1 MGVAGATRNGEGAPA
16 VTGIGAYARQ
26 AGETTAIVVGR
37 SSIPFG
43 EFDRRSQSLAGALAE
58 GGVRPGD
65 RIAIFAGNRPEILE
79 VTTAALRAG
88 IVPVPI
94 NRLLTSREV
103 SYLLEDSGAR
113 WLFTD
118 RRFEWPAVERVVTL
132 GDAYERC
139 LHDAEARAIDD
150 VVRTRPMHYTSG
162 TTGTPKGVWI
172 PPASKGRAAQASD
185 EFIKLWGLTDEDVH
199 LVCSPL
205 AHSAP
210 MRFAI
215 RTLEAG
221 GTVVLQ
227 SSFDAAETLAAIE
240 LYGVTSAFMVPTH
253 LERITKIESGRHD
266 VSSISLLVHAGAPIR
281 RETKEKV
288 IEAFPEGSVWE
299 LYGATE
305 GQATR
310 ISTEEWRR
318 KPGSVGTPMPDI
330 SVTITS
336 ASGETLGPGEVG
348 EVWIRGSERF
358 EYWRDRQ
365 ATRAAWRGDAF
376 SVGDIGYLDRDGYLY
391 LLGRA
396 HETIITGGVNVYPP
410 EIENVLLRHPAV
422 LEAVVYGEA
431 HPEWGQ
437 EVRALV
443 VPAPEQPLDPEIL
456 QRWARKRLAGFKCP
470 RRIDVVAELPRTPTG
485 KLVRPPRH
493 GAPEDRS

>member
-1 MGVAGATRNGEGAPA
+1 MVF
-16 VTGIGAYARQ
+16 
-26 AGETTAIVVGR
+26 GR
-37 SSIPFG
+37 TSISFG
-43 EFDRRSQSLAGALAE
+43 ELDLRSQSLAGALAE
-58 GGVRPGD
+58 GGLRAGD
-65 RIAIFAGNRPEILE
+65 RIAVFAGNRFETLE

-94 NRLLTSREV
+94 NRFLTSREA
-103 SYLLEDSGAR
+103 SFLLEDSGTR

-118 RRFEWPAVERVVTL
+118 RWFEWPSAERIVTF

-139 LHDAEARAIDD
+139 LHDAAARPIDD
-150 VVRTRPMHYTSG
+150 VVLTRPMHYTSG
-162 TTGTPKGVWI
+162 TTGTPKGVWVS
-172 PPASKGRAAQASD
+172 PAPAGRAAQASQQ
-185 EFIKLWGLTDEDVH
+185 FIKLWGLTDEDVH
-199 LVCSPL
+199 LVSSPL

-227 SSFDAAETLAAIE
+227 PSFDAAETLAAIE

-266 VSSISLLVHAGAPIR
+266 VSSISLLVHAGGPIR
-281 RETKEKV
+281 RETKEKI
-288 IEAFPEGSVWE
+288 IEAFPNGSVWE

-318 KPGSVGTPMPDI
+318 KPGSVGTPMSGI

-336 ASGETLGPGEVG
+336 ASGEPLGRGEVG
-348 EVWIRGSERF
+348 EVWIRGAERF
-358 EYWRDRQ
+358 EYWRDRR
-365 ATRAAWRGDAF
+365 ATKAAWRGDAF

-391 LLGRA
+391 LLGRT
-396 HETIITGGVNVYPP
+396 HEMIITGGVNVYPQ
-410 EIENVLLRHPAV
+410 EIENVLIRHPAV
-422 LEAVVYGEA
+422 VEAAVYGEP

-456 QRWARKRLAGFKCP
+456 RRWARERLAGFKCP
-470 RRIDVVAELPRTPTG
+470 RRIDVVADLPRTPTG
-485 KLVRPPRH
+485 KVVRRPPEA
-493 GAPEDRS
+493 APEQRS